1 MRLIGTVCLCAW
13 LSLTAACDRDLY
25 VGRDAP
31 LELRDG
37 TQVDASTPAAEQAPL
52 DAGPVMQTPITS
64 APAQAPA
71 TAPQSTC
78 DAQHLDCDGD
88 PSNSCETD
96 ITQDRDHCGSCNARC
111 ETADCSCESG
121 KLTLHC
127 ENGRGDCDAVVS
139 NGCETD
145 LSISMQHCGTCQRA
159 CHTNGHDVTGAMCV
173 AGRCEVTCA
182 PRISPE
188 EDCDG
193 NPDNGCETYLLFDA
207 QHCGQ
212 CGNAC
217 AGTACEA
224 GVCMN

>member
-1 MRLIGTVCLCAW
+1 MKVVAAIAL
-13 LSLTAACDRDLY
+13 LSLVAACDRAVY

-31 LELRDG
+31 LALRESTAAG
-37 TQVDASTPAAEQAPL
+37 AAAPAEEPPPPDAGAIMQPAAASVPPQAAPAVPMSAPC
-52 DAGPVMQTPITS
+52 DAG
-64 APAQAPA
+64 
-71 TAPQSTC
+71 
-78 DAQHLDCDGD
+78 HRDCDRDLNNG
-88 PSNSCETD
+88 CETD
-96 ITQDRDHCGSCNARC
+96 VTTDRNHCGSCGARC
-111 ETADCSCESG
+111 ETSDCSCDNG

-127 ENGRGDCDAVVS
+127 ASGRGDCDALVS

-145 LSISMQHCGTCQRA
+145 LATSMQHCGACQRT
-159 CHTNGHDVTGAMCV
+159 CHTNGHDVTGAACT

>member
-1 MRLIGTVCLCAW
+1 MRVAAA
-13 LSLTAACDRDLY
+13 LSLSLLLSLMTACDRAVY
-25 VGRDAP
+25 VGRDEPLALRESTDSGADAP
-31 LELRDG
+31 AE
-37 TQVDASTPAAEQAPL
+37 EQAPP
-52 DAGPVMQTPITS
+52 DAGMVAQPPPSVS
-64 APAQAPA
+64 APSIAM
-71 TAPQSTC
+71 TAPC
-78 DAQHLDCDGD
+78 DAQHLDCDGNL
-88 PSNSCETD
+88 SNGCETD
-96 ITQDRDHCGSCNARC
+96 VTRNRDHCGSCGARC
-111 ETADCSCESG
+111 ETADCSCDNG

-127 ENGRGDCDAVVS
+127 SAGRGDCDTLMN

-145 LSISMQHCGTCQRA
+145 LTTSMQHCGACQRT
-159 CHTNGHDVTGAMCV
+159 CHTNGHDVTSAECT
-173 AGRCEVTCA
+173 ASRCKVTCA

-193 NPDNGCETYLLFDA
+193 NPDNGCETYLMFDA

>member
-1 MRLIGTVCLCAW
+1 MRPIGAMTLCA
-13 LSLTAACDRDLY
+13 LVLLAVACDRDLY
-25 VGRDAP
+25 VGHDEPLALREGNEADAAP
-31 LELRDG
+31 
-37 TQVDASTPAAEQAPL
+37 PAAEEALL
-52 DAGPVMQTPITS
+52 DAGASVRTPDTSTPMQALPMM
-64 APAQAPA
+64 
-71 TAPQSTC
+71 PQPSC

-96 ITQDRDHCGSCNARC
+96 VMNDRNHCGVCGVRC
-111 ETADCSCESG
+111 ETADCSCDNG

-127 ENGRGDCDAVVS
+127 DNGRADCDGRLS

-145 LSISMQHCGTCQRA
+145 LTTSMQHCGSCQRV
-159 CHTNGHDVTGAMCV
+159 CHTNGHDVTSAMCV
-173 AGRCEVTCA
+173 AGRCKVTCA

-207 QHCGQ
+207 QHCGA

-217 AGTACEA
+217 SGSACEA
-224 GVCMN
+224 GMCMN